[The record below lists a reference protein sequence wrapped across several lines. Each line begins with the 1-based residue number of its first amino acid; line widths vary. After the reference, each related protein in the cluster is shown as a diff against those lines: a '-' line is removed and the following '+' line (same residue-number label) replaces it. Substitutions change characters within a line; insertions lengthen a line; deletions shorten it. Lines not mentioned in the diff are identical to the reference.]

1 MDRHLK
7 ALQILKEG
15 TVIPAI
21 PLALTEDRKLD
32 ERHQRALIRYYL
44 AAGAGG
50 LAVAVHT
57 TQFAIRDPKV
67 GLFEPVLRLAA
78 EEIERYEQ
86 KTGNTIVRIS
96 GVCGPTEQAVAEAV
110 LAQKLGYDAVLLSPG
125 GLSDLS
131 EAELLARTRAV
142 AAVMPVIGFYLQQAV
157 GGRRFTYDYWEKL
170 CAIDGVVAVK
180 GASFNRYQTLD
191 LVRAAATSVRARN
204 ITLYTGN
211 DDNLLYDLLT
221 PYSFEVDGEVYKTH
235 FRGGLLGHWAV
246 WTHKAVELLDKV
258 RQVRGQ
264 AAVPAEMLTL
274 ASQIT
279 DTNAAIFDVANN
291 FRGCIAGVHE
301 ILRRQGLLL
310 GIWCLDENET
320 LSPGQKEEIDR
331 VYRMYPHLN
340 DDAFVAAHIDEWLT
354 DKQ

>member
-1 MDRHLK
+1 MERHLK

-21 PLALTEDRKLD
+21 PLALTENRKLD

-44 AAGAGG
+44 ASGVGG

-78 EEIERYEQ
+78 EEIEQYEQ
-86 KTGNTIVRIS
+86 IHGKTIVKIS
-96 GVCGPTEQAVAEAV
+96 GVCGPAEQAVAEAS
-110 LAQKLGYDAVLLSPG
+110 LAKKLGYDAVLLSPG

-131 EAELLARTRAV
+131 EAELLERTRAV
-142 AAVMPVIGFYLQQAV
+142 AQVMPVIGFYLQQAV

-191 LVRAAATSVRARN
+191 LVRAAATSERAKE
-204 ITLYTGN
+204 IALYTGN
-211 DDNLLYDLLT
+211 DDNLLVDLLT
-221 PYSFEVDGEVYKTH
+221 PYRFEIDGKVYETH
-235 FRGGLLGHWAV
+235 FYGGLLGHWAV
-246 WTHKAVELLDKV
+246 WTHKAVELFDQV

-264 AAVPAEMLTL
+264 AAVPAVLLTL

-279 DTNAAIFDVANN
+279 DANAAVFDVAHD

-301 ILRRQGLLL
+301 ILRRQGLMQ
-310 GIWCLDENET
+310 GIWCLDEKET

-331 VYRMYPHLN
+331 VYKMYPHLN
-340 DDAFVAAHIDEWLT
+340 DDAFVAAHIAEWLA
-354 DKQ
+354 D

>member
-1 MDRHLK
+1 MDRHQE
-7 ALQILKEG
+7 ALRILKEG

-32 ERHQRALIRYYL
+32 VRHQRALFRYYL

-78 EEIERYEQ
+78 EEIGQHEQ
-86 KTGNTIVRIS
+86 ATGKAVVRIS
-96 GVCGPTEQAVAEAV
+96 GVCGPVEQAVSEAT
-110 LAQKLGYDAVLLSPG
+110 LARKLGYDAVLLSPG
-125 GLSDLS
+125 GLSALS
-131 EAELLARTRAV
+131 EEDLLERTRAV
-142 AAVMPVIGFYLQQAV
+142 AAVLPVIGFYLQQAV
-157 GGRRFTYDYWEKL
+157 GGRRFTYGYWSKL

-191 LVRAAATSVRARN
+191 LVRAAATSPRAEK

-221 PYSFEVDGEVYKTH
+221 PYRFEVDGEVREAR

-246 WTHKAVELLDKV
+246 WTRKAVELLEKV
-258 RQVRGQ
+258 RRVRGQ
-264 AAVPAEMLTL
+264 ASVPAEMLTL

-279 DTNAAIFDVANN
+279 DSNAAIFDVANN

-301 ILRRQGLLL
+301 VLRRQGLMQ
-310 GIWCLDENET
+310 GIWCLDEKET

-340 DDAFVAAHIDEWLT
+340 DDAFVASHIDEWLSE
-354 DKQ
+354 KK